1 MIRKIS
7 IILLSLVVI
16 STLYIVYIIYN
27 PVSPLETVQNDDS
40 TISITYS
47 RPFKKDRLIFG
58 KKSDTALVPYG
69 KYWRTGA
76 NKHSF
81 IKNSRD
87 IEINGK
93 LLSSGE
99 YSIFSIPG
107 ENEWEV
113 FFNTNINYFGA
124 NRPDSSDDIVSVK
137 VPVINLLNEVEQLTI
152 DFERDSIF
160 NYISIKWDLSK
171 IIIPF
176 R

>member
-76 NKHSF
+76 NKHTF

-93 LLSSGE
+93 LLSSGD
-99 YSIFSIPG
+99 IQFSLFLEKMNG
-107 ENEWEV
+107 R
-113 FFNTNINYFGA
+113 FFSTQILIILELI
-124 NRPDSSDDIVSVK
+124 DLIVQTTSYPLK
-137 VPVINLLNEVEQLTI
+137 FQ
-152 DFERDSIF
+152 
-160 NYISIKWDLSK
+160 
-171 IIIPF
+171 
-176 R
+176 

>member
-58 KKSDTALVPYG
+58 KESDTALVPYG

-76 NKHSF
+76 NKHTF
-81 IKNSRD
+81 IKNNRD

-93 LLSSGE
+93 ILSSGE
-99 YSIFSIPG
+99 Y
-107 ENEWEV
+107 
-113 FFNTNINYFGA
+113 
-124 NRPDSSDDIVSVK
+124 
-137 VPVINLLNEVEQLTI
+137 
-152 DFERDSIF
+152 SIF

>member
-58 KKSDTALVPYG
+58 KESDTALVPYG

-76 NKHSF
+76 NKHTF
-81 IKNSRD
+81 VKNSRD

-99 YSIFSIPG
+99 YSIFSIPR

-113 FFNTNINYFGA
+113 FFSTQILIILELI
-124 NRPDSSDDIVSVK
+124 DLIVQTTSYPLK
-137 VPVINLLNEVEQLTI
+137 FQ
-152 DFERDSIF
+152 
-160 NYISIKWDLSK
+160 
-171 IIIPF
+171 
-176 R
+176 

>member
-1 MIRKIS
+1 MIRKVS
-7 IILLSLVVI
+7 IVLLSLVVI
-16 STLYIVYIIYN
+16 SSIYVIYIIKN
-27 PVSPLETVQNDDS
+27 PVSPLETVFNDDS

-47 RPFKKDRLIFG
+47 RPFKKGRLIFG
-58 KKSDTALVPYG
+58 KESDTALVPFG

-76 NKHSF
+76 NKHTF
-81 IKNSRD
+81 VKNSED

-93 LLSSGE
+93 LLLSGE

-124 NRPDSSDDIVSVK
+124 NRPDSSDDIISIK
-137 VPVINLLNEVEQLTI
+137 VPVINLLNEVEQFTI
-152 DFERDSIF
+152 DFEKDSIF

-171 IIIPF
+171 VIIPI